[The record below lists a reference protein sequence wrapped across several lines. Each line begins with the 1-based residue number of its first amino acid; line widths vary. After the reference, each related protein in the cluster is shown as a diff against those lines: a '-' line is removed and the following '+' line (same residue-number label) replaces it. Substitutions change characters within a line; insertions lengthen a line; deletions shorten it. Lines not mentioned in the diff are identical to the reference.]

1 MERKHTDFDN
11 LFNIVSW
18 SMTLQDHLREQLNF
32 EVTDQTDYMIGLH
45 LIDLVNE
52 EGYLTEEVDAVA
64 AQLGCKQTQIALVL
78 SRLQHFDP
86 PGVFARNLGECLK
99 LQIRALDW
107 LNPAIKILLDNLKLL
122 AEHNFPALVK
132 LCAMSIIEINDIA
145 EQIKT

>member
-78 SRLQHFDP
+78 SRLQQFDP
-86 PGVFARNLGECLK
+86 PG
-99 LQIRALDW
+99 
-107 LNPAIKILLDNLKLL
+107 
-122 AEHNFPALVK
+122 
-132 LCAMSIIEINDIA
+132 SIYP
-145 EQIKT
+145 QSR